1 MMMNECSMHQRIPGR
16 IAGWTIAA
24 MLATAVALSATP
36 VHAQQKPASMTHTTV
51 PALQPSPTAQLR
63 SMEPAADEEY
73 QLGGGD
79 ELTLECAGRP
89 ELSGKHILGPDGR
102 VTLPLAGP
110 VTLAGLTREQAAAAI
125 VTALSPYY
133 NNLAVTVRIDKYGS
147 NRVLLLGYVQ
157 HPGIMYFDQ
166 TPTLLEAI
174 TRAGLITPAD
184 KKDGDSVPDRCAIYR
199 GNQQVVWVDVKGLL
213 ESGNPL
219 ADMRLRRNDV
229 VFVPND
235 SDRFVSVLGEVQHPG
250 AMQLRRTSTLPS
262 IIADAGG
269 LTERANN
276 PNIEIVDPATGKT
289 RYIHFKDL
297 LSPSGALEVTLH
309 PGEVIY
315 VPRSGLSRVGYA
327 LQQLTP
333 LTTAMSFAAIAY

>member
-1 MMMNECSMHQRIPGR
+1 MMNDRSTRR
-16 IAGWTIAA
+16 WTIAA
-24 MLATAVALSATP
+24 LLLMAGAMTQAPARAQQNLAVANHGS
-36 VHAQQKPASMTHTTV
+36 V
-51 PALQPSPTAQLR
+51 PALAPSPAAQLR

-89 ELSGKHILGPDGR
+89 ELSGKHVLGPDGR
-102 VTLPLAGP
+102 VTLPLAGA
-110 VTLAGLTREQAAAAI
+110 VTLSGLTREQAAAAI

-157 HPGIMYFDQ
+157 HPGVMYFDQ

-235 SDRFVSVLGEVQHPG
+235 TDRFVSVLGEVQHPG

-269 LTERANN
+269 LTERAGN
-276 PNIEIVDPATGKT
+276 PNIQIVDPATGKT

-297 LSPSGALEVTLH
+297 LTPGGALEVTLH

-315 VPRSGLSRVGYA
+315 VPERGLARVGYA

-333 LTTAMSFAAIAY
+333 LTSAMSFAAVMH

>member
-1 MMMNECSMHQRIPGR
+1 MMNNRSTR
-16 IAGWTIAA
+16 GWTIAA
-24 MLATAVALSATP
+24 LLLVAAAMMQAP
-36 VHAQQKPASMTHTTV
+36 ARAQQNAASASHGSV
-51 PALQPSPTAQLR
+51 PALAPSPAAQLR

-73 QLGGGD
+73 ELGGGD

-89 ELSGKHILGPDGR
+89 ELSGKHVLGPDGR
-102 VTLPLAGP
+102 VTLPLAGA
-110 VTLAGLTREQAAAAI
+110 VTLSGLTREQAAAA
-125 VTALSPYY
+125 VMTALSPYY

-157 HPGIMYFDQ
+157 HPGVMYFDQ

-199 GNQQVVWVDVKGLL
+199 GSQQVVWVDVKGLL

-235 SDRFVSVLGEVQHPG
+235 TDRFVSVLGEVQHPG

-269 LTERANN
+269 LTERAGN
-276 PNIEIVDPATGKT
+276 PNIQIVDPATGKT
-289 RYIHFKDL
+289 RYIRFKDM
-297 LSPSGALEVTLH
+297 LSPTGALEVTLH

-333 LTTAMSFAAIAY
+333 LTSAMSFAAIAY